1 MLRDPVKISP
11 NVKYYDSL
19 CHSEDTTITMQ
30 ENSRLG
36 TKHSI
41 QKNDIF
47 HAKLGTFKDPSC
59 YFSHLSLIRELT
71 WERLATRAASSQKE
85 NTSWS
90 LFQAP
95 PMISRCC
102 RQHARE
108 IKHFLKS
115 KTQGTSYTMSFSYF
129 IHSENIWAKKSAL
142 RPESATFIGR
152 FNVSIRGKMWSS
164 FVAFF
169 FLFEWHRAASLCSN

>member
-41 QKNDIF
+41 QKKF
-47 HAKLGTFKDPSC
+47 HAKFGTFKDPSC
-59 YFSHLSLIRELT
+59 YFSHLSLIRELA
-71 WERLATRAASSQKE
+71 WECLATRTASSQKE

-95 PMISRCC
+95 PMFSRCC
-102 RQHARE
+102 RKHARE

-142 RPESATFIGR
+142 RPWRAQHSLVALMS
-152 FNVSIRGKMWSS
+152 VSEEKCDPLLFFWSDTG
-164 FVAFF
+164 
-169 FLFEWHRAASLCSN
+169 AASLCSN